1 MRLLFVI
8 AVVIWCIVGDGSAQ
22 NRRPS
27 SNVGYVLVFSDE
39 FNQLDGSRRTQLS
52 GVSLS
57 GIVM

>member
-27 SNVGYVLVFSDE
+27 SNEGYVLVFSDE
-39 FNQLDGSRRTQLS
+39 FNLT
-52 GVSLS
+52 
-57 GIVM
+57 